1 MKQIFAVTRGCY
13 SDYNVICVCDT
24 KERADLIV
32 TAIGRDDSDGCGYRV
47 QEFVYVDSDP
57 QRVLVTQIS
66 ARLFWESGRET
77 EYQRRDDLTWDFHAL
92 TTEPAEWGWRR
103 RDVSG
108 YLVVRGTDAMRVE
121 KVYGEK
127 KAEILA
133 QEPLHM
139 AVFAGMFA

>member
-1 MKQIFAVTRGCY
+1 MKQIFAVTHNCY
-13 SDYNVICVCDT
+13 SSYGITCVCDT
-24 KERADLIV
+24 KERADAIV
-32 TAIGRDDSDGCGYRV
+32 AAISDDDSDGYGHRV
-47 QEFVYVDSDP
+47 QEFAYVDSDP

-77 EYQRRDDLTWDFHAL
+77 EYQRRDDLVLDFQAL
-92 TTEPAEWGWRR
+92 TTEPVEWGWRR

-108 YLVVRGTDAMRVE
+108 YLVIRGTDATRVE

-139 AVFAGMFA
+139 AAFAGMFA